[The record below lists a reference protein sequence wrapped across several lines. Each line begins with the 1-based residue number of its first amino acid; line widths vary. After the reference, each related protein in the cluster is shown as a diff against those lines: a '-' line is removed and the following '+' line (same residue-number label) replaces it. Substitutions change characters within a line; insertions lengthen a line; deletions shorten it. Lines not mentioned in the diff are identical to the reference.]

1 MFEVKLVNKT
11 NTEDVLI
18 DRTFESEKSA
28 EKYYN
33 RIKNSMI
40 ADPDRIIRE
49 YNEELEQDEL
59 TYRDVKLYLLGEEG
73 QEISVFYV
81 R

>member
-11 NTEDVLI
+11 NAEDVLI

-33 RIKNSMI
+33 RIKNSMT

>member
-11 NTEDVLI
+11 NAEDVLI

-33 RIKNSMI
+33 RIKNSMT

-49 YNEELEQDEL
+49 YNEELGQDEL